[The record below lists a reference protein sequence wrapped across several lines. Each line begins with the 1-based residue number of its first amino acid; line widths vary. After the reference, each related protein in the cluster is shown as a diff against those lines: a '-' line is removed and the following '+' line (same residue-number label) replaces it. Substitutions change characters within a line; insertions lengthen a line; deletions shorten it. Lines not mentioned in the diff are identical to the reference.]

1 MIQNEGDVSAGTDK
15 KLITALIKIFKL
27 DKGKRPDIII
37 ETGTYHGEGTTAMV
51 IQAIKSVFKRPDL
64 ALRFITIEADSVNF
78 DIATQ
83 NLSKHKWVQVI
94 HGSSVNLEKAEKFI
108 KNDEML
114 LNHENYPDV
123 KIDASDP
130 IPFYLSE
137 VRGKL
142 FIFGG
147 TESGEDDLF
156 SKLESQLYGK
166 IPLFVLD
173 SCGGIGWL
181 EFQEMLKLMYDRPL
195 YVWLHDINHVKHYRS
210 YLYIKDHPREWKI
223 IDERPDNWV
232 LAWRKK

>member
-1 MIQNEGDVSAGTDK
+1 MRQNEGDVSAGTDD
-15 KLITALIKIFKL
+15 KLIAELSKLFKL
-27 DKGKRPDIII
+27 DKGKHPDIVI

-64 ALRFITIEADSVNF
+64 ALKFITIEADSVNF

-83 NLSKHKWVQVI
+83 NLAQYKWVQVI

-108 KNDEML
+108 KSDEML

-123 KIDASDP
+123 RIDASDP

-137 VRGKL
+137 VKGKL
-142 FIFGG
+142 FMFGG
-147 TESGEDDLF
+147 TESGEDNIF
-156 SKLESQLYGK
+156 SKLEGQLYGK

-181 EFQEMLKLMYDRPL
+181 EFQEMLKLMYSRPF
-195 YVWLHDINHVKHYRS
+195 YVWLHDINHIKHYRS
-210 YLYIKDHPREWKI
+210 YAYIKSHPKEWQITAEK
-223 IDERPDNWV
+223 PDNWV
-232 LAWRKK
+232 LAWRK